1 MKLIVC
7 ESCDAEFKIS
17 HHMNT
22 THYRATHCPFCGGD
36 IDNPELE
43 TEIEWSEEDQLF
55 VICYLFN
62 IICFLWWV

>member
-22 THYRATHCPFCGGD
+22 THYRIMYCPFCGGD
-36 IDNPELE
+36 IDDPELE
-43 TEIEWSEEDQLF
+43 AEIEWYEED
-55 VICYLFN
+55 
-62 IICFLWWV
+62 